1 MSSVRP
7 SLAYCSSVWD
17 PHTSVKINQL
27 EVFKEGLPVLSIKP
41 FPEKLGVILCFRNLT
56 GLRSVSIDLG
66 LRPPCFIKHFINLL
80 NYLLN
85 N

>member
-1 MSSVRP
+1 MSSVHP
-7 SLAYCSSVWD
+7 SLAYCSSVQD

-27 EVFKEGLPVLSIKP
+27 EGGFKEGPPVLSIKP

-66 LRPPCFIKHFINLL
+66 LRPPCFIKHFIN
-80 NYLLN
+80 
-85 N
+85 